1 MMHKESCFSTDKVLK
16 TEVENFWGLSLPSQL
31 LASIAT
37 EGRQVA
43 AQSHRSVTLQNE
55 VQGAG
60 TPGQGGN
67 LNSEDSSYVNNR
79 YVLCWLTE
87 DAVCITYK

>member
-55 VQGAG
+55 V
-60 TPGQGGN
+60 
-67 LNSEDSSYVNNR
+67 
-79 YVLCWLTE
+79 
-87 DAVCITYK
+87 